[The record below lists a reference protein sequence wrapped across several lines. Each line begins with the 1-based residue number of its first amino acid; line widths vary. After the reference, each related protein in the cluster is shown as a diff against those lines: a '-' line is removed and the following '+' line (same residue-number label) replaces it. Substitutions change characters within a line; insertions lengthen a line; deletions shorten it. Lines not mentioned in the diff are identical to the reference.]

1 MTTVNALRVF
11 VVDDQTLV
19 REAIAHRLAAEHGFE
34 VVGTASNAD
43 DAISQVGRVQP
54 DIILLD
60 IDMPGRSCFDAAVVM
75 KAKSPRAKLVFLS
88 GAWNRNY
95 LEKAL
100 ALRSSGYLT
109 KSDAPDQVAA
119 SLRRVADGEVIFSGE
134 LRDQVVI
141 GLNGPEL
148 AKVEQPLVS
157 VLTKREQ
164 ELLRHLA
171 HGLSRREIA
180 EKAGI
185 SVNTVAVHTS
195 NIMSKL
201 NIHDRVELTRLAIR
215 EGLAKP

>member
-1 MTTVNALRVF
+1 MTTVRPLRVF
-11 VVDDQTLV
+11 VVDDQALV
-19 REAIAHRLAAEHGFE
+19 REAVAHRLAAELGFE

-43 DAISQVGRVQP
+43 DAIAHVGRILP

-60 IDMPGRSCFDAAVVM
+60 IDMPGRSCFEAAAVM
-75 KAKSPRAKLVFLS
+75 KTRAPRAKLVFLS

-100 ALRSSGYLT
+100 ALGSAGYLT
-109 KSDAPDQVAA
+109 KSDPPDQVAA
-119 SLRRVADGEVIFSGE
+119 SLRRVTDGEVIFSRE

-141 GLNGPEL
+141 GINGPEL

-157 VLTKREQ
+157 ALTKREQ

-195 NIMSKL
+195 NIMGKL
-201 NIHDRVELTRLAIR
+201 NIHDRVELTRWAIR